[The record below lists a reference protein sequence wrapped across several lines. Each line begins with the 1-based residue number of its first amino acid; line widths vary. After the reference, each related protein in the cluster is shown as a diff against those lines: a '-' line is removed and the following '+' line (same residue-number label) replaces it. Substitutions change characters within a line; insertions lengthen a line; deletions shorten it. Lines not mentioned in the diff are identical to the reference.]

1 MKIQWFGHACF
12 LLESETG
19 AKVLTD
25 PFDDS
30 VGYPM
35 PDVAVD
41 IVTVS
46 HHHHDHNYTASIK
59 GEPTIID
66 GVGDYSVGNIPI
78 HGYLTYHDDVIGEK
92 RGENTLYTIDMD
104 GMRICH
110 CGDLGHKLDMVKLHN
125 IMPVDVLMVPV
136 GGTFT
141 IDAAQASKLVE
152 DIKPRLTIPMHFKT
166 RALSFPLDPVDRFLR
181 IMGNSQRI
189 DSNQI
194 EIDKDHWEEVPP
206 VVVLD
211 YKK

>member
-12 LLESETG
+12 LLESQTG
-19 AKVLTD
+19 TRIITD

-35 PDVAVD
+35 PDEAAD

-46 HHHHDHNYTASIK
+46 HHHYDHNHVSAIK
-59 GEPTIID
+59 GDPVVID
-66 GVGDYSVGNIPI
+66 GTGEYAVGDIPI
-78 HGYLTYHDDVIGEK
+78 RGYLTYHDDAIGEK

-104 GMRICH
+104 GMRVCH
-110 CGDLGHKLDMVKLHN
+110 CGDLGHRLDIVKLRN
-125 IMPVDVLMVPV
+125 IMPVDVLLVPV

-141 IDAAQASKLVE
+141 IDAAQAAKLVE
-152 DIKPRLTIPMHFKT
+152 DMKPRLTIPMHFKT
-166 RALSFPLDPVDRFLR
+166 RVLSFPLDPVDRFLR
-181 IMGNSQRI
+181 IMNNSQRM

-194 EIDKDHWEEVPP
+194 VVEKDHWEEVPP

>member
-12 LLESETG
+12 LLESEAG
-19 AKVLTD
+19 VRVLTD
-25 PFDDS
+25 PFDDT
-30 VGYPM
+30 VGYPL
-35 PDVAVD
+35 PDAAAD
-41 IVTVS
+41 IVTIS
-46 HHHHDHNYTASIK
+46 HHHHDHNYASAIK
-59 GEPTIID
+59 GDPVIID
-66 GVGDYSVGNIPI
+66 GVGEYSVGNIPI
-78 HGYLTYHDDVIGEK
+78 RGYLTYHDDVIGDK

-110 CGDLGHKLDMVKLHN
+110 CGDLGHRLDMVKLRN

-141 IDAAQASKLVE
+141 IDAAQAAKLVE
-152 DIKPRLTIPMHFKT
+152 DIQPKLTIPMHFKT

-181 IMGNSQRI
+181 IMGNSQRL
-189 DSNQI
+189 DANQI